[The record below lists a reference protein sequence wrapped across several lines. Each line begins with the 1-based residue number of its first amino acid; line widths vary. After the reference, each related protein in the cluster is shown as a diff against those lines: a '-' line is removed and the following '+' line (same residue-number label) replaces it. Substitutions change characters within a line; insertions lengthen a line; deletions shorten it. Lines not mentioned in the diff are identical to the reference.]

1 VEDGGEGVLSL
12 LFRGFLHFTESPP
25 SAPPKHYFLLF
36 LGVDVYCSCE
46 SSKYL
51 KMQRSPRLASTLTAS
66 PGEAVSVKARRG
78 GERSEAS
85 VATTP
90 TRTNKKVR
98 SRLD

>member
-1 VEDGGEGVLSL
+1 MEDGGEGVLSL

-51 KMQRSPRLASTLTAS
+51 KMQRSPRLASTLTA
-66 PGEAVSVKARRG
+66 GEAVSVKARRG